1 MRSYEKQSE
10 NKLENKLEKVIC
22 NRCGREMKVVS
33 FRKEYLKLLFCGDIF
48 QTGTGNDIPSICVRH
63 VMRK

>member
-1 MRSYEKQSE
+1 MRSYEKQS
-10 NKLENKLEKVIC
+10 ENKLEKVIC
-22 NRCGREMKVVS
+22 NRCGREMKVVGMES

-48 QTGTGNDIPSICVRH
+48 QTGTGNDIPLICVRL